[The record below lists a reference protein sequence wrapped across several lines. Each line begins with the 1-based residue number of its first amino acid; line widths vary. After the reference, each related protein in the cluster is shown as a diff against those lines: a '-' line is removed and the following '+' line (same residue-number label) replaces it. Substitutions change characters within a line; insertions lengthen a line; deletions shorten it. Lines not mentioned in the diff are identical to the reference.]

1 VVETRRV
8 GAGLVAARIGA
19 ALLLGAASVAVLRPF
34 LTPITWA
41 AIVAYVTWPLY
52 RRLRDRSKR
61 PRLAAGLFTCGVALG
76 IGGPVA
82 LILAALANDATSI
95 VQAVQ
100 EWRGRGSP
108 LPDWITQQPWFEA
121 ALERLRALPL
131 ADPTRLGEWL
141 ARAGGEVSV
150 RLVAIAGG
158 IARNAFKFAVMLVAL
173 FTLYVNGE
181 RLADAG
187 HRLVPL
193 LFPAAPERF
202 FERIGNTVQGVVFG
216 LLGTALVQG
225 FLAGVGLAVAGV
237 PSVVALSTATALC
250 SFVPAGSSLVTLLA
264 AVWLGVGG
272 RLLAAVLLA
281 AWGLLVVA
289 NTDNILRP
297 LLISGRAQIPFLLVF
312 LGVIGGLT
320 SFGLLGL
327 FLGPVLLSVAFTLA
341 TEFMRVQGAVGAAEA
356 PAKEA

>member
-1 VVETRRV
+1 VAAR
-8 GAGLVAARIGA
+8 LVAALA
-19 ALLLGAASVAVLRPF
+19 LGAGSLAVLRPF
-34 LTPITWA
+34 LTPMAWA
-41 AIVAYVTWPLY
+41 AITAYMTWPLY
-52 RRLRDRSKR
+52 RRLRDRSRR
-61 PRLAAGLFTCGVALG
+61 PRLAASLFTATVAIG

-82 LILAALANDATSI
+82 LILAALANDATAI

-100 EWRGRGSP
+100 RWRELGAP
-108 LPDWITQQPWFEA
+108 LPPWIAEQEWLMA
-121 ALERLRALPL
+121 AVERVRELPM
-131 ADPTRLGEWL
+131 ADPARLGEWL
-141 ARAGGEVSV
+141 TRAGSEISV

-158 IARNAFKFAVMLVAL
+158 IARNAFKFAVMLVTL
-173 FTLYVNGE
+173 FALYVNGE
-181 RLADAG
+181 RLAEAG

-216 LLGTALVQG
+216 LLGTAMAQG
-225 FLAGVGLAVAGV
+225 VLAGVGLAVAGV

-264 AVWLGVGG
+264 ALWLGAGG
-272 RLLAAVLLA
+272 RVFPAILLA

-289 NTDNILRP
+289 NTDNVLRP

-320 SFGLLGL
+320 SFGLIGL

-341 TEFMRVQGAVGAAEA
+341 SEFVGEARTRTA
-356 PAKEA
+356 PAAPETGG